1 MTKKNEVIAQMP
13 IAIGARGPI
22 LPGEREIMKP
32 PPPLNY
38 IRSFECS
45 ARHLSFTEAANE
57 LGYTQAAISN
67 HVRALEQYLGRQL
80 FIRYPRS
87 LELTE
92 MGEAFLPTLRQALN
106 QIDFATESVL
116 AAVRNRTVVISCP
129 TSLAENWLARCIAN
143 FSKQNPE
150 IEILLHGTIW
160 EERTEQ
166 IADFVI
172 SIRRYDNRPEGALQ
186 LWEDRLVLLCTP
198 QLLKGPDAFSTPED
212 VLKANWISV
221 HGRQELWQDMA
232 TALGIDAAANDKR
245 LSTNS
250 TNIAL
255 ELAANG
261 AGCVVT
267 TLSLASTYMERGLL
281 VEPFP
286 SQVASPWNYYL
297 SESQTSKGAVV
308 KKVREWILAE
318 ARSFMPTSPPASE
331 VSPTADF

>member
-1 MTKKNEVIAQMP
+1 MTKKNEVMMNSLL
-13 IAIGARGPI
+13 RGGSEATYCGSEKGNP
-22 LPGEREIMKP
+22 MKP

-116 AAVRNRTVVISCP
+116 AAGRNRTVVISCP
-129 TSLAENWLARCIAN
+129 TSLAENWLARCIAS
-143 FSKQNPE
+143 FSKLNPE

-160 EERTEQ
+160 EERAEQ

-172 SIRRYDNRPEGALQ
+172 TIRRYDNRPEGALQ
-186 LWEDRLVLLCTP
+186 LWQDRLILLCAP
-198 QLLKGPDAFSTPED
+198 QFLEGPGAFRSPQD
-212 VLKANWISV
+212 VVKANWISV

-232 TALGIDAAANDKR
+232 AALGIDASANDKR

-261 AGCVVT
+261 AGCVIT
-267 TLSLASTYMERGLL
+267 TLSLARTYLERGLL
-281 VEPFP
+281 VEPFAT
-286 SQVASPWNYYL
+286 QIASPWNYYL
-297 SESQTSKGAVV
+297 TENLTSKGTVV

-318 ARSFMPTSPPASE
+318 AERFMPASMPSDPAAE
-331 VSPTADF
+331 R

>member
-1 MTKKNEVIAQMP
+1 
-13 IAIGARGPI
+13 
-22 LPGEREIMKP
+22 MKP

-45 ARHLSFTEAANE
+45 ARHLSFTDAANE

-143 FSKQNPE
+143 FSKQNPQ

-186 LWEDRLVLLCTP
+186 LWQDRLALLCAP
-198 QLLKGPDAFSTPED
+198 QLVSGPGAFGAPED
-212 VLKANWISV
+212 LLHANWISV

-232 TALGIDAAANDKR
+232 AALGIDAAANDKR

-261 AGCVVT
+261 AGCVIT
-267 TLSLASTYMERGLL
+267 TLSLARIYMERGLL

-286 SQVASPWNYYL
+286 TRLSSPWNYYL

-318 ARSFMPTSPPASE
+318 AERFMLGATPSGETN
-331 VSPTADF
+331 